1 MRDKHSDLM
10 RIGKVSSID
19 YEKCTA
25 QVVFEDRHDLVSGD
39 MHIVVP
45 LTLKDRYYYMP
56 DIDERVLVLF
66 DPSAPTK
73 GYILGSYY
81 ADPRPPIRKDE
92 HKRYARFEDD
102 TLIEYD
108 REEHKLSIHIP
119 KEWAAK
125 ENAVDVNVPE
135 VDNLKDTSIVI
146 NVASDLNIIIK
157 RNIKTHAD
165 IDIITHAN
173 ENIHTTA
180 DKDITETAGENI
192 YETAGLN
199 ITIKAGE
206 DIHIEAGSNV
216 TIKAGADMLLEA
228 DGDMTLKA
236 TNIHLNP

>member
-10 RIGKVSSID
+10 RVGKVSSID

-25 QVVFEDRHDLVSGD
+25 QIIFEDRHDIVSGD

-92 HKRYARFEDD
+92 HKRYAKFEDD

-108 REEHKLSIHIP
+108 REEHKFSIHIP
-119 KEWAAK
+119 KKWAEK
-125 ENAVDVNVPE
+125 KKAVKINVPE
-135 VDNLKDTSIVI
+135 VDGLKDTSIVI
-146 NVASDLNIIIK
+146 NAASDLNIII
-157 RNIKTHAD
+157 RENIKSHAD
-165 IDIITHAN
+165 KDIITHAD

-180 DKDITETAGENI
+180 DKDITEKAK
-192 YETAGLN
+192 LN
-199 ITIKAGE
+199 
-206 DIHIEAGSNV
+206 IHIEADVDVIIKSGVDMLIQADGEMKIKSIDKMLIESE
-216 TIKAGADMLLEA
+216 TAIEIKAPRVD
-228 DGDMTLKA
+228 
-236 TNIHLNP
+236 LNP